1 MSQEARAVCD
11 FDGTEFSS
19 ACLSFAR
26 GQRLQVFPSTTNGGW
41 VQGSVTPSTE
51 LGWLPASFW
60 EAVQTCAAGTSS
72 SSNFSASSPAILSGG
87 GGSSAERH
95 AGLFPLFTATINPRC
110 GNRRRTEIRNGGSI
124 WHDFCNASGV
134 LHPSCRVVVML
145 DHHGVIDTM
154 TPQQARHTGVDLD
167 HCNEV
172 TTLMCSFGRQHR
184 RDAMNTRAAYHSMV
198 AECDGHIFTDY
209 PSGHHRSVDVYRE
222 PWMGSNCVGVRGDKG
237 QVAELMRKLVL
248 LFDDNEENIDLLRL
262 RSSSESP
269 LDGVLVRRGKK
280 AGRSVPP
287 GYLCENDPREWVQ
300 ICIRFGRA
308 YSSDVTGDGPQA
320 LHGHTVK
327 YFVDKASALDP
338 VPPSLRQADTQK
350 IKDEIEVDTFR
361 LRQFSQPLAAVLWLQ
376 RQPLAAW
383 PHEVKAAR
391 ARARARA
398 RAAKKASARPRH
410 GGVRVRKSSRRRLRT
425 HPECLCLP
433 LSPAVG
439 GKCLPFYQPLAVIL
453 TSHG

>member
-1 MSQEARAVCD
+1 
-11 FDGTEFSS
+11 
-19 ACLSFAR
+19 
-26 GQRLQVFPSTTNGGW
+26 
-41 VQGSVTPSTE
+41 
-51 LGWLPASFW
+51 
-60 EAVQTCAAGTSS
+60 
-72 SSNFSASSPAILSGG
+72 
-87 GGSSAERH
+87 
-95 AGLFPLFTATINPRC
+95 
-110 GNRRRTEIRNGGSI
+110 
-124 WHDFCNASGV
+124 
-134 LHPSCRVVVML
+134 ML

-209 PSGHHRSVDVYRE
+209 PLGHQRSVDVYRE
-222 PWMGSNCVGVRGDKG
+222 SWMGSNCVGVRGDKG
-237 QVAELMRKLVL
+237 QVAELMRKPVL
-248 LFDDNEENIDLLRL
+248 LFDDKEDNIDLLRL

-338 VPPSLRQADTQK
+338 VPLSLRQADTRK

-361 LRQFSQPLAAVLWLQ
+361 LRQKGAGAQADGGDPSQPAP
-376 RQPLAAW
+376 RQPAQLQQPSGEAGG
-383 PHEVKAAR
+383 R
-391 ARARARA
+391 GG
-398 RAAKKASARPRH
+398 KAS
-410 GGVRVRKSSRRRLRT
+410 RRGRGR
-425 HPECLCLP
+425 
-433 LSPAVG
+433 VG
-439 GKCLPFYQPLAVIL
+439 GALPAAPP
-453 TSHG
+453 